1 MKSCLFYA
9 LLSAVSAALVSIF
22 LARSA
27 VLTIKAADAMI
38 NIDRTN
44 N

>member
-22 LARSA
+22 FSKIGCLDNKSC
-27 VLTIKAADAMI
+27 
-38 NIDRTN
+38 
-44 N
+44 